1 MAEEDSTLIP
11 GERAETST
19 GRRLDNNPIL
29 KRGAVAM
36 SIVAF
41 AAFALWSMRGQ
52 NKPVEGAQPERVVIR
67 QTSDFE
73 PVKEPVQPVTTPI
86 EVQLPTPVVTEQEP
100 TGDDKLLDAARRA
113 PVIAYGG
120 EKAPQ
125 RHRQNPDEGT
135 NTSSHYLPLDAN
147 PGTLGSQGENEDQRF
162 NRMLTPTQLQG
173 SRAGTLGNRDF
184 IVAMGTSI
192 PCVLETALSSDQPG
206 FASCVINRDVLS
218 DNGRVVLMEKGT
230 QIVGEYRGG
239 LRRGQK
245 RLFVLWNRAKT
256 PTGVI
261 ITLASPATDALGR
274 AGMDG
279 YVDTHWWERFGSAIL
294 LSIVGDA
301 ASYANS
307 RLQEGDVEAQN
318 TTSAGQQAA
327 AIAVEQSINIPPT
340 LLKHQGEVVSIFVAR
355 DLHFSSVYRLRVA
368 EPRNRIYDRAV
379 LGDFTP
385 HIDTRHEIGVRK

>member
-1 MAEEDSTLIP
+1 MAAEDNTPIP

-19 GRRLDNNPIL
+19 GRRPSDNSPIL
-29 KRGAVAM
+29 KRGAVAVA
-36 SIVAF
+36 IVAF
-41 AAFALWSMRGQ
+41 VAFALWSMRGQ
-52 NKPVEGAQPERVVIR
+52 DKPPEGTHPERVVIR

-73 PVKEPVQPVTTPI
+73 PAREPIQPVAMPT
-86 EVQLPTPVVTEQEP
+86 EVQLPTPVVGEEAP
-100 TGDDKLLDAARRA
+100 AEEDKLLDAARRA

-120 EKAPQ
+120 EKAPATD
-125 RHRQNPDEGT
+125 RQIQ
-135 NTSSHYLPLDAN
+135 SSDAPSN
-147 PGTLGSQGENEDQRF
+147 DFPFDASPGTLGSQAGNEDQRF
-162 NRMLTPTQLQG
+162 DRMLTPTQLQG
-173 SRAGTLGNRDF
+173 SRAGLLGNRDF
-184 IVAMGTSI
+184 VVPMGTSI

-245 RLFVLWNRAKT
+245 RLFVLWSRAKT
-256 PTGVI
+256 PNGVI
-261 ITLASPATDALGR
+261 VTLASPATDSLGR

-279 YVDTHWWERFGSAIL
+279 FVDTHWWERFGSAIL

-301 ASYANS
+301 TSYASS
-307 RLQEGDVEAQN
+307 RLQEGDVEAQD

-340 LLKHQGEVVSIFVAR
+340 LLKHQGDLVLIFVAR
-355 DLHFSSVYRLRVA
+355 DLDFSDVYRLRVT
-368 EPRNRIYDRAV
+368 EPRNRIYDRAIF
-379 LGDFTP
+379 GDFSPPSTLV
-385 HIDTRHEIGVRK
+385 TK

>member
-1 MAEEDSTLIP
+1 MADEEITQIP
-11 GERAETST
+11 GERAETSA
-19 GRRLDNNPIL
+19 GRRLDNNPVL
-29 KRGAVAM
+29 KRG
-36 SIVAF
+36 IVALAIVVF
-41 AAFALWSMRGQ
+41 VAFALWSMRGRE
-52 NKPVEGAQPERVVIR
+52 KRSDGTQPERVIIR

-73 PVKEPVQPVTTPI
+73 PAKEPVQPVKAPT
-86 EVQLPTPVVTEQEP
+86 EVQLPTPVMTERAA
-100 TGDDKLLDAARRA
+100 TDTDKLLDAARRA

-120 EKAPQ
+120 EKSPATRRRDSDPTTDQ
-125 RHRQNPDEGT
+125 LSNYVSPGI
-135 NTSSHYLPLDAN
+135 N
-147 PGTLGSQGENEDQRF
+147 PGSFQSQGENEDQRF
-162 NRMLTPTQLQG
+162 NRMLAPTQLQG
-173 SRAGTLGNRDF
+173 SLAGTLGNRDF
-184 IVAMGTSI
+184 IVAMGTSV

-206 FASCVINRDVLS
+206 FTSCVINRDVLS

-230 QIVGEYRGG
+230 QVVGEYRGG

-256 PTGVI
+256 PKGVI

-274 AGMDG
+274 AGVDG

-301 ASYANS
+301 SSYASS
-307 RLQEGDVEAQN
+307 RLQDSDVGAQN

-340 LLKHQGEVVSIFVAR
+340 LLKHQGELVSIFVAR
-355 DLHFSSVYRLRVA
+355 DLDFSTVYRLRVT

-379 LGDFTP
+379 LGDFSPASSLVT
-385 HIDTRHEIGVRK
+385 K

>member
-1 MAEEDSTLIP
+1 MAEEEITRIP

-19 GRRLDNNPIL
+19 GRRLDSNPIL
-29 KRGAVAM
+29 KRGAVAFA
-36 SIVAF
+36 IVAF
-41 AAFALWSMRGQ
+41 VAFALWSMRGQ
-52 NKPVEGAQPERVVIR
+52 NKPTEGVQPERIVIR

-73 PVKEPVQPVTTPI
+73 PAKEPVQPVTTPT
-86 EVQLPTPVVTEQEP
+86 EVQLPTPVVTEQALSE
-100 TGDDKLLDAARRA
+100 DDKLLDAARRA

-120 EKAPQ
+120 EKAPATQ
-125 RHRQNPDEGT
+125 RQDQDGSS
-135 NTSSHYLPLDAN
+135 NTSSNYLPFDAN
-147 PGTLGSQGENEDQRF
+147 PGTLGSQAENEDQRF

-184 IVAMGTSI
+184 IVAMGTSM

-206 FASCVINRDVLS
+206 FTSCVINRDVLS

-230 QIVGEYRGG
+230 QVVGEYRGG

-256 PTGVI
+256 PKGVI

-279 YVDTHWWERFGSAIL
+279 YIDTHWWERFGSAVL

-301 ASYANS
+301 TSYANS
-307 RLQEGDVEAQN
+307 RLQDSDVEAQN
-318 TTSAGQQAA
+318 STSAGQQAA

-340 LLKHQGEVVSIFVAR
+340 LLKRQGELVSIFVAR
-355 DLHFSSVYRLRVA
+355 DLDFSGVYRLRVT

-379 LGDFTP
+379 LGDFRPASTLV
-385 HIDTRHEIGVRK
+385 TK